1 MAWVDLPSG
10 HYDDAQK
17 ARLTAVS
24 SQPGAQLVYTTD
36 GTTPTAQSRKVAS
49 GTLVDIPAGT
59 TTLSVGLLVGTT
71 VSAVI
76 TRTYEVSAPDAFT
89 PYDITVNVNVDNVGW
104 SRVNFWAWDDQYG
117 DNFTATGTWPG
128 DAVTVAKTIEGR
140 KWYSHTYRIAKRDAM
155 LSFVFSTA
163 SGSPQTVNV
172 YDINKDAFLEIATSK
187 DSQSHYYV
195 TDVTPQTPTAITT
208 VTTDSKRRPT
218 LWYDLQGRQYS
229 HRPTQPGVYINSGKK
244 IMIR

>member
-1 MAWVDLPSG
+1 
-10 HYDDAQK
+10 
-17 ARLTAVS
+17 
-24 SQPGAQLVYTTD
+24 
-36 GTTPTAQSRKVAS
+36 
-49 GTLVDIPAGT
+49 
-59 TTLSVGLLVGTT
+59 
-71 VSAVI
+71 
-76 TRTYEVSAPDAFT
+76 
-89 PYDITVNVNVDNVGW
+89 
-104 SRVNFWAWDDQYG
+104 
-117 DNFTATGTWPG
+117 
-128 DAVTVAKTIEGR
+128 
-140 KWYSHTYRIAKRDAM
+140 M

-187 DSQSHYYV
+187 DSQNHYYV

-208 VTTDSKRRPT
+208 VTTDTHRRPT